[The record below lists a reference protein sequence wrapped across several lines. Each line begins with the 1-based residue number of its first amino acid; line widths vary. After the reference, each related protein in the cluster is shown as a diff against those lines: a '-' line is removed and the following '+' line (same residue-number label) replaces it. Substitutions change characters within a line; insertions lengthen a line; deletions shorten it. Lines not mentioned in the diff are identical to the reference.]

1 VKRYA
6 TKALAAF
13 AYMVAHRKQLA
24 AAVAFGAGLLESIQK
39 AH

>member
-1 VKRYA
+1 VKRYGGKLLA
-6 TKALAAF
+6 ALA
-13 AYMVAHRKQLA
+13 YMASHRKQLA